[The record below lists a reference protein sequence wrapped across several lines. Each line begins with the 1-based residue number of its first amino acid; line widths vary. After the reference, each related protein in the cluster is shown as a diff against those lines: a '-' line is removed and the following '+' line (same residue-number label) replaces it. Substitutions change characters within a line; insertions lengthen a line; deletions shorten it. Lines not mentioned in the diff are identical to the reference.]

1 MQSKK
6 TQNSTYKICDR
17 KFSPFLP
24 SANTQTR
31 TESPF
36 EAEGHRD
43 RTMVS
48 ITSIVAVALTAAS
61 TALAG
66 VAAPQSGIIRYKWY
80 RDPECKGIYQ
90 ALDAGASVGDL
101 KNDAAKGCP
110 VAWTCVFVR
119 ACVHTHTRTC
129 THTRT
134 HTRT

>member
-90 ALDAGASVGDL
+90 ALDADIIKCYPIYDWWLGMEVLGDSSWS
-101 KNDAAKGCP
+101 KA
-110 VAWTCVFVR
+110 TCEFFSLS
-119 ACVHTHTRTC
+119 
-129 THTRT
+129 
-134 HTRT
+134 